1 MVNERNAGQ
10 WYFQAARSIFLFIF
24 FLSSSPFRLFSWLDI
39 FASEEARPVNICI
52 LLLWVIEEFLT
63 SLAAAALTLC

>member
-24 FLSSSPFRLFSWLDI
+24 LSSSPFLLFSWLDI

-52 LLLWVIEEFLT
+52 PLLWVIEEFLT